1 MTCAVG
7 GRDRGSTP
15 DIDTHEAPAA
25 QRRRP
30 GSGFW
35 AVAFAF
41 LVVMSLATLPSPL
54 HGLYRT
60 RDHLSALVITVV
72 FAIFAG
78 GTIITLLRERV
89 IAARFGRQGAM
100 LGGVAA
106 MMAAAGLLAAWKDL
120 PGLLVGRLLTG
131 VAVGLAAGVAIPYLI
146 ELRLRA
152 DPGASPAGA
161 RNIGTAVNVGALGIG
176 PLVAGCLAQWA
187 PQPLVLPY
195 LVVVVLGA
203 VAFVGVAAAP
213 ETGVP
218 AAPAAAQ
225 SRPTRPARPA
235 RLPVPAAAATIAAFA
250 ASGLFAALSG
260 LILATTLHQTSHAL
274 SGTALFL
281 VFTAGVASQLS
292 TNRLPASRVLAVGT
306 ISMIAGLVLIVVAV
320 RLPAPSLALFLIGGA
335 LIGAGAGAVY
345 KGTTGIVLEA
355 TAPEN
360 RVAMT
365 SALVIAVF
373 VGLSVPVIGA
383 GIALNEGASVP
394 NTVLGF
400 AILVALGVSASGWAL
415 LGRRP
420 PAALADHFRS
430 AQAGL
435 TAAVAGSL
443 QVLGAWGKPARC
455 LGVSTRPGDRAGL
468 VRFVLTA

>member
-1 MTCAVG
+1 VA
-7 GRDRGSTP
+7 R
-15 DIDTHEAPAA
+15 
-25 QRRRP
+25 QRP
-30 GSGFW
+30 GFGFW

-41 LVVMSLATLPSPL
+41 LVVMMFATLPSPL
-54 HGLYRT
+54 YGLYRT
-60 RDHLSALVITVV
+60 RDHLSAFVITVV
-72 FAIFAG
+72 FAIFAA
-78 GTIITLLRERV
+78 GTITTLLVERS
-89 IAARFGRQGAM
+89 IAERFGRRGAM
-100 LGGVAA
+100 LGGVA
-106 MMAAAGLLAAWKDL
+106 MMMVAAGLLAAWKDL
-120 PGLLVGRLLTG
+120 PGLLIGRLLTG
-131 VAVGLAAGVAIPYLI
+131 VAIGLAAGVAIAYLI

-152 DPGASPAGA
+152 DPNASPVPA

-176 PLVAGCLAQWA
+176 PLVAGLLAQWA
-187 PQPLVLPY
+187 PQPLTLPY
-195 LVVVVLGA
+195 LLMVALGA
-203 VAFVGVAAAP
+203 VALIGVAAAP
-213 ETGVP
+213 ETGTP
-218 AAPAAAQ
+218 APRAAAQ
-225 SRPTRPARPA
+225 SRSAGPARRV

-281 VFTAGVASQLS
+281 VFTAGVVSQLS
-292 TNRLPASRVLAVGT
+292 TNRLRAPRVLALGT
-306 ISMIAGLVLIVVAV
+306 ISMIVGLALLVTAV
-320 RLPAPSLALFLIGGA
+320 RLSAPSLALFLIGGV

-383 GIALNEGASVP
+383 GIALNEGVSVP

-400 AILVALGVSASGWAL
+400 AIFVALGVSASGWAL

-420 PAALADHFRS
+420 
-430 AQAGL
+430 
-435 TAAVAGSL
+435 AGS
-443 QVLGAWGKPARC
+443 QQ
-455 LGVSTRPGDRAGL
+455 
-468 VRFVLTA
+468 TAQPTTTAPKELSP